1 MINRRDALKQ
11 IGGFAGAATLA
22 RYLSACNSGPT
33 GIKNYVFMMMENRT
47 YDHYFGAR
55 SMLEGLPGNGLQMS
69 MTNPD
74 TNGNP
79 VSLYVPSTTDSSE
92 CVMDP
97 DHSWTGSRM
106 EWDAGKNDGFV
117 KQQESAYGIGHHEPM
132 QYMTRDLLP
141 VSWALADAYTTCD
154 AWFASVMGPT
164 WPNRFYWM
172 CATSGGLM
180 DNTLPTG
187 GVNFPLIFNSLHD
200 KNIDWAYY
208 YGSIPVVAAFDP
220 PMGSPNYLDVLP
232 NVKRFSQFLDDA
244 VAGKLP
250 SVTYIDPYFYGNDDH
265 PPIHPINGQA
275 LIASVYTALAKS
287 PQWKNTLFV
296 LTYDEHG
303 GFFDHVSPPTTV
315 DPLAAQGFSQCGF
328 RVPAMVMGPY
338 AKAGNVSSVQY
349 DHCSA
354 LAHLERTFDLT
365 PLNTRTMAANDLT
378 DCIDMERLSKGD
390 WAKPIEVPTID
401 PTTWT
406 MGSPCTYTGSG
417 LRKDPISA
425 WADQYPE
432 RVRGLDLRGEV
443 EDYERVIKTF
453 LRDVQRTLVV
463 VPDDVLR

>member
-22 RYLSACNSGPT
+22 RYLAACNSSPN
-33 GIKNYVFMMMENRT
+33 GIKNYVYMMMENRT

-74 TNGNP
+74 TAGNP
-79 VSLYVPSTTDSSE
+79 VSLYVPSSTDASE
-92 CVMDP
+92 CVLDP
-97 DHSWTGSRM
+97 DHSWGGSRL
-106 EWDAGKNDGFV
+106 EWDSGKNDGFV
-117 KQQESAYGIGHHEPM
+117 RQQESAYGVGHHETM

-141 VSWALADAYTTCD
+141 VSWALADQYTTCD

-187 GVNFPLIFNSLHD
+187 GVNFPTIFNSLHD
-200 KNIDWAYY
+200 KNVDWAYY
-208 YGSIPVVAAFDP
+208 YGSIPVVSAFDP
-220 PMGSPNYLDVLP
+220 PEGSQYYLNVSN
-232 NVKRFSQFLDDA
+232 NVKRFTQFMDDA
-244 VAGKLP
+244 MSGKLAT
-250 SVTYIDPYFYGNDDH
+250 VTYIDPYFYGNDDH

-275 LIASVYTALAKS
+275 LIATVYSALAMS

-303 GFFDHVSPPTTV
+303 GFFDHVSPGTTV
-315 DPLAAQGFSQCGF
+315 DPLASEGFGQLGF

-338 AKAGNVSSVQY
+338 VKTANVSSVQY

-365 PLNTRTMAANDLT
+365 PLNERTMAANDLS

-390 WAKPIEVPTID
+390 WAKPIELPTVD
-401 PTTWT
+401 PSTWT
-406 MGSPCTYTGSG
+406 MGPTCTYDGAR
-417 LRKDPISA
+417 LDPITE
-425 WADQYPE
+425 WANRFPS
-432 RVRGLDLRGEV
+432 RVQGLDLRSEV
-443 EDYERVIKTF
+443 QDYEHAIKSF
-453 LRDVQRTLVV
+453 LSSVQRESIA
-463 VPDDVLR
+463 VPEKIE

>member
-33 GIKNYVFMMMENRT
+33 GIKNYVYMMMENRT

-55 SMLEGLPGNGLQMS
+55 SMLEGKPGNGLQMS

-74 TNGNP
+74 SMGNP

-92 CVMDP
+92 CVLDP

-106 EWDAGKNDGFV
+106 EWDTGKNDGFV
-117 KQQESAYGIGHHEPM
+117 KQQETAYGVGHHEPM

-187 GVNFPLIFNSLHD
+187 GLTFPTIFNSLHD
-200 KNIDWAYY
+200 KNISWAYY
-208 YGSIPVVAAFDP
+208 YGSIPVVSALNGSGTYQFDVT
-220 PMGSPNYLDVLP
+220 G

-244 VAGKLP
+244 MAGKLP
-250 SVTYIDPYFYGNDDH
+250 TVTYIDPYFYGNDDH

-303 GFFDHVSPPTTV
+303 GFFDHVSPPMTV
-315 DPLAAQGFSQCGF
+315 DAMPAFQQLGF

-338 AKAGNVSSVQY
+338 VKAGNVSSVQY
-349 DHCSA
+349 DHTSA
-354 LAHLERTFDLT
+354 LAHLEHAFELT
-365 PLNTRTMAANDLT
+365 PLNERTKAAMDLT
-378 DCIDMERLSKGD
+378 DCIDMERLTKGD
-390 WAKPIEVPTID
+390 WAKPVTIPTID
-401 PTTWT
+401 PSTWT
-406 MGSPCTYTGSG
+406 MGPSCTYSG
-417 LRKDPISA
+417 ARKDPISE
-425 WADQYPE
+425 WADQNPD
-432 RVRGLDLRGEV
+432 RVQGLDLRGEV
-443 EDYERVIKTF
+443 EDYERTIKSF
-453 LRDVQRTLVV
+453 LRDTQRESIV
-463 VPDDVLR
+463 VPQEIE